1 MPPRPESQE
10 ELQEEIFSPPGHG
23 PHKVTLTKK
32 TTHTRS
38 WTETIFS
45 PMFSFWPFQ
54 AEDKEAEGNLG
65 VSHFNCTIITHGSVE
80 AKDEESGALQHREV
94 INYESSSS
102 EEEIEEHD
110 GNKTTKKLIIHKSKA
125 KGREFK
131 FQQFLTALFIKTSRS
146 LFRRDSERE

>member
-54 AEDKEAEGNLG
+54 AEDKESEGNCFFFFLIID
-65 VSHFNCTIITHGSVE
+65 TITQWFLLFTEV
-80 AKDEESGALQHREV
+80 KDEESGGDRPHQHREV

-110 GNKTTKKLIIHKSKA
+110 GNKTTKKLIIHKSKRKISA
-125 KGREFK
+125 TKQIQRL
-131 FQQFLTALFIKTSRS
+131 LTAF
-146 LFRRDSERE
+146 FFF